1 MQSWKV
7 VTETVIER
15 KQQLPTTTKEDLIMK
30 KHDAIKRAP
39 DGRLVV
45 VMRER

>member
-15 KQQLPTTTKEDLIMK
+15 KQQLPTTKKEDLIMK